1 MDPEAVSIVQEAV
14 RTRLRNETVERAIG
28 RTVRRRGLDFSRYVQ
43 VMSDLRD
50 LAKERKVAPDEAAEA
65 LAEEKGQGD

>member
-1 MDPEAVSIVQEAV
+1 MDDESVSIVQEAL

-28 RTVRRRGLDFSRYVQ
+28 RTVRRRGLDFSRYIQ

-50 LAKERKVAPDEAAEA
+50 IAKERGKPVDEVAEA
-65 LAEEKGQGD
+65 LAKEQ

>member
-14 RTRLRNETVERAIG
+14 RIRLRNETIERAIG
-28 RTVRRRGLDFSRYVQ
+28 RAVRKRGLDFSRYVQ

-50 LAKERKVAPDEAAEA
+50 LAKERKATSDEVAEG
-65 LAEEKGQGD
+65 LAEEDADSH

>member
-1 MDPEAVSIVQEAV
+1 MDPEAVSIVREAV
-14 RTRLRNETVERAIG
+14 RTRLRDETMERSVG

-50 LAKERKVAPDEAAEA
+50 LAKERKSTVDEVAEQ
-65 LAEEKGQGD
+65 LAEEKGEDD

>member
-1 MDPEAVSIVQEAV
+1 MDDESVSIVQEAV

-28 RTVRRRGLDFSRYVQ
+28 RTVRRRDLDFSRYIQ

-50 LAKERKVAPDEAAEA
+50 IAKERGKPVDEVAEA
-65 LAEEKGQGD
+65 LAKEQ

>member
-1 MDPEAVSIVQEAV
+1 MDPDAVSIVREAV
-14 RTRLRNETVERAIG
+14 RTRLRDETIERSVG

-50 LAKERKVAPDEAAEA
+50 LAKERKSTTDAVAEG
-65 LAEEKGQGD
+65 LAEEKGEDH

>member
-1 MDPEAVSIVQEAV
+1 MDPEAVSIVQEAM

-28 RTVRRRGLDFSRYVQ
+28 RAVRRRGLEFSRYIQ

-50 LAKERKVAPDEAAEA
+50 EAKARKTSVEEAAEA
-65 LAEEKGQGD
+65 LAKE